1 MLQDNHNCNKL
12 CLYINIGYLEAG
24 AEILETNTF
33 NGTTIS
39 QSDYNTQD
47 YTYEINK
54 AATRLALEAC
64 LEVSSSTGV
73 PRFVA
78 GAMGPTN
85 RTLSVS
91 PSGRITESL
100 IYVVCIE

>member
-1 MLQDNHNCNKL
+1 M
-12 CLYINIGYLEAG
+12 
-24 AEILETNTF
+24 
-33 NGTTIS
+33 S

-54 AATRLALEAC
+54 AAAKLALEAC
-64 LEVSSSTGV
+64 LEVSSKTGV

-91 PSGRITESL
+91 PSGGKLSILSIPYFCHFALEYELS
-100 IYVVCIE
+100 